1 MPSTGPDL
9 LKFGNAI
16 LYSLQNE
23 DGIIKSATVKQ
34 FRDGMQSEATED
46 KLGTYGFGLDRE
58 KTLTRPWLENYLDG
72 FGHTG
77 GAIDASSIIR
87 IYPFDESD
95 DDPVEGSGKRPR
107 GMVVVILTNCYGVS
121 CRKLAQKIAQNY
133 LD

>member
-1 MPSTGPDL
+1 L

-23 DGIIKSATVKQ
+23 DGIIKSATLKQ
-34 FRDGMQSEATED
+34 FRDGIHSEEAKD

-58 KTLTRPWLENYLDG
+58 KTHARPWLENCLDG

-87 IYPFDESD
+87 IYPFDKAD
-95 DDPVEGSGKRPR
+95 DDSVGGDSKRPR
-107 GMVVVILTNCYGVS
+107 GMVIVVLTNCYGIS